1 MKLKAPE
8 QRCHLLSHSKLE
20 AVLNEE
26 INSLLDD
33 SSYRMMIFLRIPRQ
47 RPMVIPANKAS
58 GRVTAQHYLT
68 GGMLNKAMEL
78 LIQLS

>member
-26 INSLLDD
+26 INRLLDD
-33 SSYRMMIFLRIPRQ
+33 SSYRMLIFLIPRQ
-47 RPMVIPANKAS
+47 CPMVIPANKAS
-58 GRVTAQHYLT
+58 GRVTVQHYLT
-68 GGMLNKAMEL
+68 GWMLN
-78 LIQLS
+78 